1 MQNPWVIF
9 DLFVHGLSFDHTSL
23 SCVKHNLNM
32 ELTELNSSKRGKV
45 GGWKGSGGHKA
56 FTLTTGDKEVF
67 IIHSDGILSK
77 SVSGVVSGSVQGRYI
92 NNCDTTMTTRKM

>member
-1 MQNPWVIF
+1 
-9 DLFVHGLSFDHTSL
+9 
-23 SCVKHNLNM
+23 M
-32 ELTELNSSKRGKV
+32 EEEV
-45 GGWKGSGGHKA
+45 GGGGDKA

-77 SVSGVVSGSVQGRYI
+77 SVSGDVSGSVQDRYI